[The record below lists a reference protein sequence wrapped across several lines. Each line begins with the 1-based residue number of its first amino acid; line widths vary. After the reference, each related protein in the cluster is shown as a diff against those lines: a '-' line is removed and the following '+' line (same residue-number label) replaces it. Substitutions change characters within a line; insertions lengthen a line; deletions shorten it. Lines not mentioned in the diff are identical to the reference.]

1 MASAGARIS
10 KTASWFAIKIL
21 SEKLFRRIQ
30 KFHTQLLVVDPCTT
44 VFGIDYNVELL
55 WNLPKRS
62 SKDLSKHALD
72 AISNDCASDF
82 PRYRNSQ
89 SRMPNFIRPI
99 KKNEIFRMDLPAGFI
114 ERSVIRGSN
123 NSDRTWKLFRV
134 RFSHSPS
141 AFFVLWHAFA

>member
-1 MASAGARIS
+1 MIRH
-10 KTASWFAIKIL
+10 SWIMFKSL
-21 SEKLFRRIQ
+21 PDKLLRRIQ
-30 KFHTQLLVVDPCTT
+30 KFCAQLSVVDPYTT
-44 VFGIDYNVELL
+44 GFSIDN
-55 WNLPKRS
+55 NIKLPRNFMERF
-62 SKDLSKHALD
+62 SKNLSKYAFD

-89 SRMPNFIRPI
+89 SRMSNTIRST
-99 KKNEIFRMDLPAGFI
+99 KQNKMLRMDLPAGLI
-114 ERSVIRGSN
+114 KRSIVRGSY